1 MSIESPPGAEVSLR
15 ADLVSALAWTAFGL
29 AVFIGAWRMDR
40 LENLHINKYEVP
52 GLVPG
57 ILGLAVALLGLVLA
71 VRSVR
76 RGALRPARAPAPRPG
91 GERIYMGIVLGSML
105 AYALV
110 LVGHGIPFWL
120 ATFAFVAAFVFFF
133 DRERQDALGRSK
145 GRQTLLALAY
155 GACTSAI
162 VTLAFQE
169 IFYVRLP

>member
-1 MSIESPPGAEVSLR
+1 MSIESPPDAEVSAR
-15 ADLVSALAWTAFGL
+15 ADLVSALLWMAFGL

-57 ILGLAVALLGLVLA
+57 ILGAAVALLGLMLA
-71 VRSVR
+71 LRSVR
-76 RGALRPARAPAPRPG
+76 RGALRALPAPAAAVPG
-91 GERIYMGIVLGSML
+91 GRVYMAIVLGSML
-105 AYALV
+105 AYSLV

-120 ATFAFVAAFVFFF
+120 ATFVFVSGFIFFF
-133 DRERQDALGRSK
+133 DRERQAELGRSR
-145 GRQTLLALAY
+145 GRQLVLAAVY
-155 GACTSAI
+155 GACASVV